1 MARSAAGSAEPPP
14 SPSEAAGPASPVWES
29 VVDAIGPKVRDL
41 RQRAG
46 LSLQQLARRADVS
59 AAAIHKVERG
69 DMVPTITTL
78 LKLADALER
87 PIGHFVG
94 DGASA
99 PVASVVSAGQGTEL
113 PTDDPAVSRTTITA
127 APERF
132 RVGGTIVVVAV
143 GGSGTSEGPH
153 AGEELVH
160 VLEGTLEVDVAGEAH
175 ALGPGDTIQFPA
187 DRHVRWR
194 NPGEVPARAVWV
206 ALRGS

>member
-1 MARSAAGSAEPPP
+1 MARSAADPTEPSPAEPT
-14 SPSEAAGPASPVWES
+14 PAWES

-94 DGASA
+94 EAA
-99 PVASVVSAGQGTEL
+99 PTAVASVVPAGTGADV
-113 PTDDPAVSRTTITA
+113 PSDDPEVTRTAITA

-132 RVGGTIVVVAV
+132 QVGGTVVVV
-143 GGSGTSEGPH
+143 GPGRSETADGPR
-153 AGEELVH
+153 AGEDLVY
-160 VLEGTLEVDVAGEAH
+160 LLDGTLVFEVAGERHQVSA
-175 ALGPGDTIQFPA
+175 GDSIQYPA
-187 DRHVRWR
+187 DRHATWH
-194 NPGEVPARAVWV
+194 NPGTTPARAVWLV
-206 ALRGS
+206 ARGS

>member
-1 MARSAAGSAEPPP
+1 MARSAAGSADP
-14 SPSEAAGPASPVWES
+14 SPVPDPGGPPVWES
-29 VVDAIGPKVRDL
+29 VVDAIGPKVHDL

-78 LKLADALER
+78 LKLAEALER

-94 DGASA
+94 DGAAA
-99 PVASVVSAGQGTEL
+99 PVASVVAAGDTVDV
-113 PTDDPAVSRTTITA
+113 PTADAAVTRRAITA

-132 RVGGTIVVVAV
+132 RVAGTVVTVAPGGA
-143 GGSGTSEGPH
+143 GSSEGPH

-160 VLEGTLEVDVAGEAH
+160 LIEGTLEVDVAGESHTLAT
-175 ALGPGDTIQFPA
+175 GDTVQFPGD
-187 DRHVRWR
+187 RHAQWR
-194 NPGEVPARAVWV
+194 NPGDGPARAVWV

>member
-1 MARSAAGSAEPPP
+1 MARSAAGSADP
-14 SPSEAAGPASPVWES
+14 SPSPAPDTDAGTPGWET

-78 LKLADALER
+78 LKLAEALER

-94 DGASA
+94 DGDPA
-99 PVASVVSAGQGTEL
+99 PVASVVPAGRGEEL
-113 PTDDPAVSRTTITA
+113 PTGDPAVTRTAITA

-132 RVGGTIVVVAV
+132 RVGGSVVEVGP
-143 GGSGTSEGPH
+143 GGSGTTDGPR

-160 VLEGTLEVDVAGEAH
+160 LLAGTLEVDVAGEGHTLA
-175 ALGPGDTIQFPA
+175 AGDTVQFPA
-187 DRHVRWR
+187 DRHVQWR

>member
-1 MARSAAGSAEPPP
+1 MARSAAGSADP
-14 SPSEAAGPASPVWES
+14 SPSPTPYPASPVWES

-41 RQRAG
+41 RRRAG

-69 DMVPTITTL
+69 EMVPTITTL
-78 LKLADALER
+78 LKLAEALER

-94 DGASA
+94 DGAAA
-99 PVASVVSAGQGTEL
+99 PVASVVAAGDAAEV
-113 PTDDPAVSRTTITA
+113 PSSDPAITRVAITA

-132 RVGGTIVVVAV
+132 RVAATLVIVDPGGT
-143 GGSGTSEGPH
+143 GTSEGPR

-160 VLEGTLEVDVAGEAH
+160 LLEGSLEVDVAGESHTLAT
-175 ALGPGDTIQFPA
+175 GDTVQFPS
-187 DRHVRWR
+187 DRHVQWR
-194 NPGEVPARAVWV
+194 NPSAVPARAVWV

>member
-1 MARSAAGSAEPPP
+1 MARTAAGSADP
-14 SPSEAAGPASPVWES
+14 SPVPDPPAGPLPVWES

-78 LKLADALER
+78 LKLAEALER

-94 DGASA
+94 DGSPT
-99 PVASVVSAGQGTEL
+99 PVASVVAAADAAAV
-113 PTDDPAVSRTTITA
+113 PTTDPAVTRHAITA

-132 RVGGTIVVVAV
+132 RVGGTVVVV
-143 GGSGTSEGPH
+143 GPGGSGTSDVPH

-160 VLEGTLEVDVAGEAH
+160 LLEGSLEIDVAGEDHTLA
-175 ALGPGDTIQFPA
+175 AGDTVQFPA
-187 DRHVRWR
+187 DRHVQWR
-194 NPGEVPARAVWV
+194 NPGTTPARAVWV
-206 ALRGS
+206 ALRGG